1 MAILTSASGLI
12 TAAQTVETL
21 DGKIQLQFGLASGET
36 RLVTVDSNKLADV
49 GFGIPAAGSERFEGF
64 RILGSGH
71 MVATEA
77 TGATAASYGVHLAGQ
92 TTPPA
97 ANDVVTNGVGKVDFE
112 SSSDNDDQLRNIKN
126 ISAIIGHAFA
136 ADAYTMDTGSIIFST
151 AGTSSV
157 TVNTAGT
164 SISGTSI
171 VGGTGIGHLEVRET
185 FSENAQTPAI
195 PAGTGPRQLTF
206 TFTPAHTPASVTT
219 VTSSNAAVTAAS
231 GAVVDGDIT
240 ITYTLSAVADGG
252 ISGGLDFRVTYVG
265 NDDSE
270 DHNLRL
276 DEQSYPFTLTATE
289 SIEAVGSSL
298 IFT

>member
-136 ADAYTMDTGSIIFST
+136 ADAYTMDTGSVIFST

-171 VGGTGIGHLEVRET
+171 VGGTGIGNLEVRET
-185 FSENAQTPAI
+185 FLRI
-195 PAGTGPRQLTF
+195 LKLQLF
-206 TFTPAHTPASVTT
+206 QQE
-219 VTSSNAAVTAAS
+219 
-231 GAVVDGDIT
+231 
-240 ITYTLSAVADGG
+240 
-252 ISGGLDFRVTYVG
+252 LDQ
-265 NDDSE
+265 DS
-270 DHNLRL
+270 
-276 DEQSYPFTLTATE
+276 
-289 SIEAVGSSL
+289 
-298 IFT
+298 

>member
-1 MAILTSASGLI
+1 MALLTSASGLI
-12 TAAQTVETL
+12 TAAQTVETF
-21 DGKIQLQFGLASGET
+21 DGKLQLQFGLASGET

-64 RILGSGH
+64 RILGSGN

-136 ADAYTMDTGSIIFST
+136 ADAYTMDTGSVIFST

-171 VGGTGIGHLEVRET
+171 VGGTGIGHLEARET
-185 FSENAQTPAI
+185 FSENTQTPAI

-206 TFTPAHTPASVTT
+206 TFTPAHTPASVTS
-219 VTSSNAAVTAAS
+219 VTSGNAAVTAAN
-231 GAVVDGDIT
+231 GAVVGGDIT